1 MYHRLLL
8 FLFLTISLEGFAQ
21 RAAYSKMSPFV
32 RNIVTKECSPRTT
45 SHRRAA
51 ADMRELS
58 AIVKVAGD
66 HGALFQK
73 YGCRSLL
80 RFGDLAVVSIPLS
93 SLPQFSLEPA
103 VKRIASGRPCEI
115 AMDST
120 AMHVNTLPV
129 YAGVNLPQAYT
140 GKGVVMGVQDIGFDL
155 THPNFYD
162 STATDYRIKAF
173 WDQLSVDTVGSN
185 LYVGNDYST
194 RESILAYAHSRDG
207 LYETHGTHTLGIAA
221 GSGYR
226 SPYRGMAYE
235 SEMCV
240 VSNAVSRDMIFIE
253 EEDIYKYTYATDVLG
268 FKYIFDYA
276 KSVGKPCVIS
286 FSEGGLQDF
295 YGYDQLYYE
304 MIDSLV
310 GPGRI
315 IVVSAGNQGVTP
327 SYIHKPKGR
336 RLAGTFL
343 QSGAQVAAVSVKSE
357 QHFDLSLSIYGDHA
371 NPVKKVFK
379 TVDLSVVED
388 SLTVDSIMVDDEKF
402 KFTILAYPSCYNQ
415 KEYVYDVMVESSRP
429 LGFDTPVSL
438 EIIGEDADI
447 ELFRMTGS
455 LVQNALNPDLEAA
468 ECTHNIFSPGSAPG
482 VICVGGSAY
491 RTHTLNYR
499 GEWVEFNFGK
509 NGERGGY
516 SSVGPTYDGRVKP
529 DVLAP
534 GMNVISSYS
543 SYYLENN
550 PEAEDIVK
558 YDVEHFTFN
567 GRTYAWNSNSGT
579 SMSTPV
585 VAGAIALWLEAKPDL
600 TMQDVMGVF
609 ARTCSHYDASLT
621 YPNNYYGYGQIDVYR
636 GLLDILGLT
645 GIDEIST
652 RHTSAQIRI
661 DEERRVVV
669 TFDHPLEA
677 AATVKVFNLSG
688 ILQANHQVE
697 VGGTSCQ
704 IPLLGKANGVY
715 VVQITGAPSCSGSTL
730 IRL

>member
-1 MYHRLLL
+1 
-8 FLFLTISLEGFAQ
+8 
-21 RAAYSKMSPFV
+21 
-32 RNIVTKECSPRTT
+32 
-45 SHRRAA
+45 
-51 ADMRELS
+51 
-58 AIVKVAGD
+58 
-66 HGALFQK
+66 
-73 YGCRSLL
+73 
-80 RFGDLAVVSIPLS
+80 
-93 SLPQFSLEPA
+93 
-103 VKRIASGRPCEI
+103 
-115 AMDST
+115 
-120 AMHVNTLPV
+120 
-129 YAGVNLPQAYT
+129 
-140 GKGVVMGVQDIGFDL
+140 
-155 THPNFYD
+155 
-162 STATDYRIKAF
+162 
-173 WDQLSVDTVGSN
+173 
-185 LYVGNDYST
+185 
-194 RESILAYAHSRDG
+194 
-207 LYETHGTHTLGIAA
+207 
-221 GSGYR
+221 
-226 SPYRGMAYE
+226 
-235 SEMCV
+235 
-240 VSNAVSRDMIFIE
+240 
-253 EEDIYKYTYATDVLG
+253 
-268 FKYIFDYA
+268 
-276 KSVGKPCVIS
+276 
-286 FSEGGLQDF
+286 
-295 YGYDQLYYE
+295 
-304 MIDSLV
+304 
-310 GPGRI
+310 
-315 IVVSAGNQGVTP
+315 
-327 SYIHKPKGR
+327 
-336 RLAGTFL
+336 
-343 QSGAQVAAVSVKSE
+343 
-357 QHFDLSLSIYGDHA
+357 
-371 NPVKKVFK
+371 
-379 TVDLSVVED
+379 
-388 SLTVDSIMVDDEKF
+388 
-402 KFTILAYPSCYNQ
+402 
-415 KEYVYDVMVESSRP
+415 
-429 LGFDTPVSL
+429 
-438 EIIGEDADI
+438 
-447 ELFRMTGS
+447 MTGS